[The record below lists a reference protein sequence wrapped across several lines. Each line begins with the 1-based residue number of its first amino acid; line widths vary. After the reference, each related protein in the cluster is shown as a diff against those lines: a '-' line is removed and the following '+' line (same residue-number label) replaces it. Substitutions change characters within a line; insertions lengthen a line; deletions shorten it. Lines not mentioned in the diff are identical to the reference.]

1 MQPTDL
7 QLTQFW
13 DTILRWKKDYGL
25 CLSLSCFQDMEARAA
40 PIPDNAPVIK
50 LMRGVVLV
58 IIL

>member
-1 MQPTDL
+1 MTE
-7 QLTQFW
+7 FW

-25 CLSLSCFQDMEARAA
+25 CLSLLSCFQDMEARAA

-50 LMRGVVLV
+50 LTRGVVLV